1 MFSAKINLLYLLYAT
16 AWRCCLDNSGI
27 CLPIFSS
34 RTYPKLHNIFVAPK
48 IVKKVI
54 TNLDS
59 SEVFGPDFL
68 PVVVLKNCEPELSY
82 ILAELFNICLKESCF
97 PDCCKVGCPC
107 FWECWGKV
115 YSSNYR
121 LASLFSMISKV
132 FEKLVNNRL
141 VDHLEKCNLF
151 SWFPLWF

>member
-1 MFSAKINLLYLLYAT
+1 MPNLHMLIKQKSSSIPRNQALGTFGNLLIVFSAKINLLYLLYAT

-34 RTYPKLHNIFVAPK
+34 RTYLKLHNIFVAPK

-68 PVVVLKNCEPELSY
+68 LVVVLKNCEPEVSY
-82 ILAELFNICLKESCF
+82 ILAALFNMCLKESCF

-107 FWECWGKV
+107 F
-115 YSSNYR
+115 
-121 LASLFSMISKV
+121 
-132 FEKLVNNRL
+132 
-141 VDHLEKCNLF
+141 
-151 SWFPLWF
+151 